1 MRINAF
7 RYFLSP
13 NTQRSA
19 KAVHPELHPE
29 TNSAIMG
36 VSFLSINCRA
46 DTGYNYLFNNA
57 SMNEQTAFKPC
68 DLVIFGALGDLS
80 RRKLLIS
87 LYRLEKASLIEV
99 DTRIIGIDQHEGDNA
114 GFVEII
120 RKSLQEFLNETID
133 EQIWARY
140 AARFS
145 YLQID
150 LTQLDQYQL
159 LNNVVDGQS
168 RVMVNYFAVAPF
180 LFTNICQGLAQCGVL
195 NEESRMVME
204 KPIGHDLKSSKEI
217 NDAVAAVFSEK
228 QVYRIDHYLGKETVL
243 NLLALRFANSIFT
256 TNWNHNTI
264 DHIQIT
270 VAEEVGIEGRWDYF
284 DKTGQLRDM
293 LQNHLLQ
300 ILTFVAME
308 PPVNLEAQSIHNE
321 KIKVLSALRPI
332 TRENVAQKTVRGLY
346 TAGELKGK
354 PVPGYLEE
362 DGANTDST
370 TESFVAVK
378 VAIDNW
384 RWAGV
389 PFYLRTGK
397 RMKYKRTEIVVNF
410 KQLPHNIFK
419 ESFQDLPSNKLIIH
433 LQPNEGVE
441 IQILNKIPG
450 IDENIKLQKTKLD
463 LSFFETFKNSKIF
476 GGYEKLVLEAM
487 RGNPTLFLSREE
499 IEQAWTWIDSIQDAW
514 AHIDAAPQLYAAGT
528 WGPEAANELIA
539 RDERAWE
546 DEA

>member
-1 MRINAF
+1 MSVTIF
-7 RYFLSP
+7 IHQP
-13 NTQRSA
+13 N
-19 KAVHPELHPE
+19 
-29 TNSAIMG
+29 
-36 VSFLSINCRA
+36 
-46 DTGYNYLFNNA
+46 
-57 SMNEQTAFKPC
+57 SMNQNTAFKPC

-87 LYRLEKASLIEV
+87 LYRLEKANLIEA
-99 DTRIIGIDQHEGDNA
+99 DTRIIGIDLHEADNSA
-114 GFVEII
+114 FIGII
-120 RKSLQEFLNETID
+120 HKSLQEFLNDIID
-133 EQIWARY
+133 EQVWASFSSRL
-140 AARFS
+140 S
-145 YLQID
+145 YLKID
-150 LTQLDQYQL
+150 LTQPDQYRQL
-159 LNNVVDGQS
+159 NSVIDGKS

-180 LFTNICQGLAQCGVL
+180 LFTNICQGLNSCGVL
-195 NEESRMVME
+195 NKESRMVME
-204 KPIGHDLKSSKEI
+204 KPIGHDLQSSKDI
-217 NDAVAAVFSEK
+217 NDAVAEVFNED

-256 TNWNHNTI
+256 TNWDHNTI

-332 TRENVAQKTVRGLY
+332 TQENVARKTVRGQY
-346 TAGELKGK
+346 TTGELKSK
-354 PVPGYLEE
+354 PMPGYLEE
-362 DGANTDST
+362 EGANTQSI
-370 TESFVAVK
+370 TESFVALK
-378 VAIDNW
+378 VDIDNW

-419 ESFQDLPSNKLIIH
+419 ESFKDLPQNKLIIH

-441 IQILNKIPG
+441 IQMLNKIPG
-450 IDENIKLQKTKLD
+450 IDENILLKKNKLD
-463 LSFFETFKNSKIF
+463 LSFSEIKKSKIF

-514 AHIDAAPQLYAAGT
+514 AHADVTPQPYPAGT
-528 WGPEAANELIA
+528 WGPDAANDLIA

-546 DEA
+546 DEADKLM

>member
-1 MRINAF
+1 
-7 RYFLSP
+7 
-13 NTQRSA
+13 
-19 KAVHPELHPE
+19 
-29 TNSAIMG
+29 
-36 VSFLSINCRA
+36 
-46 DTGYNYLFNNA
+46 
-57 SMNEQTAFKPC
+57 MNEKTTFKPC

-87 LYRLEKASLIEV
+87 LYRLVKANLIEA
-99 DTRIIGIDQHEGDNA
+99 DTRIIGIDQYEGDNS
-114 GFVEII
+114 GFVGII
-120 RKSLQEFLNETID
+120 HNSLQEFLNEVVD
-133 EQIWARY
+133 EQIWARFS
-140 AARFS
+140 ARFS
-145 YLQID
+145 YLKID
-150 LTQLDQYQL
+150 LTQMDQYQL
-159 LNNVVDGQS
+159 LNTVINGQS
-168 RVMVNYFAVAPF
+168 RVMVNYFAVSPF
-180 LFTNICQGLAQCGVL
+180 LFTNICQGLAKCGVL

-204 KPIGHDLKSSKEI
+204 KPIGHDLKSSQEI
-217 NDAVAAVFSEK
+217 NDVVAEVFSEK

-256 TNWNHNTI
+256 TNWDHNTI

-321 KIKVLSALRPI
+321 KIKVLAALRPI
-332 TRENVAQKTVRGLY
+332 TKENVEQKTVRGLY
-346 TAGELKGK
+346 SAGAIKGK
-354 PVPGYLEE
+354 QVPGYLEE
-362 DGANTDST
+362 EGANTEST

-419 ESFQDLPSNKLIIH
+419 ESFEDLPSNKLIIH

-441 IQILNKIPG
+441 IQMLNKIPG
-450 IDENIKLQKTKLD
+450 IDENIKLQKNQAGFE
-463 LSFFETFKNSKIF
+463 FFRH
-476 GGYEKLVLEAM
+476 L
-487 RGNPTLFLSREE
+487 
-499 IEQAWTWIDSIQDAW
+499 
-514 AHIDAAPQLYAAGT
+514 
-528 WGPEAANELIA
+528 
-539 RDERAWE
+539 
-546 DEA
+546 